1 MGIEWHTPA
10 MNFLKRIELWV
21 LLAVIIAGLVWVFSS
36 KHADD
41 DESGTTGA
49 TSTADASDLPLKV
62 YRCVIE
68 RDYGNARLDV
78 DVRIRNDEAEK
89 LICQSP
95 KVKLLNAK
103 GREVPSFFLP
113 FDQQPEV
120 PAKTAQD
127 VQLRYWVDAADLQGA
142 LTLEVN
148 GKTLEVKTA
157 KALDW
162 ESMKN
167 GEKRT
172 LSAGAW

>member
-1 MGIEWHTPA
+1 

-21 LLAVIIAGLVWVFSS
+21 LLAVILAGLVWVFSS

-41 DESGTTGA
+41 DESGASG
-49 TSTADASDLPLKV
+49 TSTTADAGDAAPLKLH
-62 YRCVIE
+62 RCVVE
-68 RDYGNARLDV
+68 RDYGNARLDL
-78 DVRIRNDEAEK
+78 DVRLHNDQPEK

-95 KVKLLNAK
+95 KVKLLTAK

-113 FDQQPEV
+113 FDALPEV
-120 PAKTAQD
+120 PAKTTQD

-148 GKTLEVKTA
+148 GKTLEVKTV
-157 KALDW
+157 KAFDW

-172 LSAGAW
+172 FNAGAW